1 MPSLS
6 DTPSAVLP
14 GPALP
19 CSGWRIAMCPTSRAC
34 IHVDTGLA
42 GPPTYGRPAP
52 LRGNVAEYRTAPQ
65 PSGSAPAAP
74 AGVSDSRK
82 TTEHTLSPR
91 RSHRRL
97 AGAYAR
103 RHGLVPAERS
113 LLRGCHG
120 RGWSLGGA
128 GQREPV
134 GAAAAAPTCGYS
146 REAPCVAAYSRR
158 SYTARALCSRAHNSN
173 TSAEVSSTHLELVT
187 RKTNT

>member
-65 PSGSAPAAP
+65 PSGSAPA
-74 AGVSDSRK
+74 GVSDSRK

-120 RGWSLGGA
+120 RGWSL
-128 GQREPV
+128 
-134 GAAAAAPTCGYS
+134 AAARANVSLWGRRRRRLRAVIAAKHLAWLHILVAVTP
-146 REAPCVAAYSRR
+146 RERSAAGLTTR
-158 SYTARALCSRAHNSN
+158 TP
-173 TSAEVSSTHLELVT
+173 AEVSSTHLELVT